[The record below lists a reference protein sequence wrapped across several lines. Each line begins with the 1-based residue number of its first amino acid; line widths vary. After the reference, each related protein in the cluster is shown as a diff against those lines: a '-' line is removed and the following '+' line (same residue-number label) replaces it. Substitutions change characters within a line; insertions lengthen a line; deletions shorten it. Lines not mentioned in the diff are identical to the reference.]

1 VSARSSKLDAYSS
14 LRLHDYRLL
23 LGGSFLSNLGLQ
35 MLSVAVSWDLYERTR
50 SALVLGNVGLVQ
62 VVPFVVLSLFA
73 GHAADRYDRR
83 LIMLLA
89 QALSLIVSIPLVF
102 GFHSV
107 PVIYSCLFLIASAR
121 TFQGPARGAMIRQIV
136 PAELVGNAVTWSSS
150 TQEISSVSGPAL
162 AGLLLALA
170 GSRTVYAVQCG
181 CAILTLFCFASLR
194 SRTPPMT
201 VAERRDAGSFLDGL
215 RFVRDNQL
223 ILSAITLDL
232 FGVLFGGAVALL
244 PIFAVD
250 ILHAGPRELGWL
262 RAAPSIGAVLMA
274 VSMAHLPRIHRAGP
288 ALIATVAG
296 FGLATI
302 GFGFSRNLWLS
313 LVMLLL
319 TGAFDNVSVVL
330 RHSLLQTR
338 TPDYLRGRVLAVN
351 NVFISCSNQL
361 GAVESGWTAAW
372 IGAVPSV
379 WGGGLATLLVVG
391 ICATVSPALR
401 RWRQ

>member
-14 LRLHDYRLL
+14 LRLRDYRLL
-23 LGGSFLSNLGLQ
+23 LTGSFLSNFGLQ
-35 MLSVAVSWDLYERTR
+35 MLSLAVSWDLYEKTR

-62 VVPFVVLSLFA
+62 VAPFVVLSLFA
-73 GHAADRYDRR
+73 GHVADRFDRR
-83 LIMLLA
+83 RVMLAA
-89 QALSLIVSIPLVF
+89 QVLNLLVSLPLVF

-107 PVIYSCLFLIASAR
+107 PVIYGCLFLSAVGR

-136 PAELVGNAVTWSSS
+136 PAELVTNAVTWSSS

-170 GSRTVYAVQCG
+170 GSRTVYGVQCG
-181 CAILTLFCFASLR
+181 CAILTLLCFASLR
-194 SRTPPMT
+194 SRTPVKT
-201 VAERRDAGSFLDGL
+201 ATELRDAGSFLDGL
-215 RFVRDNQL
+215 RFVRNNQL

-250 ILHAGPRELGWL
+250 VLHAGPRELGWL

-274 VSMAHLPRIHRAGP
+274 VSLVHLPKIHRAGP
-288 ALIATVAG
+288 ALIATVVG

-302 GFGFSRNLWLS
+302 GFGFSKNLWLS
-313 LVMLLL
+313 LAMLLL

-330 RHSLLQTR
+330 RHSLLQSR
-338 TPDYLRGRVLAVN
+338 TPDHVRGRVLAVN

-372 IGAVPSV
+372 VGAAPSV
-379 WGGGLATLLVVG
+379 WGGGLATIVVVA
-391 ICATVSPALR
+391 ICAALLPALR
-401 RWRQ
+401 KWRQ